1 MINDLKGNMSRRK
14 IINFKSKMI
23 TIIKYKANVIDKIK
37 IKIINL
43 IYREANQMIL
53 TLIAKVVTKMT

>member
-1 MINDLKGNMSRRK
+1 MINDLKGNMSQRK

-53 TLIAKVVTKMT
+53 TLIAKVVT